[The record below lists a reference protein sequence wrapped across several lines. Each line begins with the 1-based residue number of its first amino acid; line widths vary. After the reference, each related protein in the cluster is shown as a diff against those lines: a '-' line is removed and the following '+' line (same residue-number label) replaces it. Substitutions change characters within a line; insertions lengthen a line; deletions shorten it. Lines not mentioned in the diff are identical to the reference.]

1 MKQVIQINN
10 STQLS
15 FNGKE
20 FTITQNKGE
29 YIDEIQLN
37 IVEVQTLGYE
47 IEQLVRY
54 NKALGKIK

>member
-1 MKQVIQINN
+1 MIQINN

-29 YIDEIQLN
+29 YIDGIQLSV
-37 IVEVQTLGYE
+37 IEAQTLGYE
-47 IEQLVRY
+47 IEQSIRCY
-54 NKALGKIK
+54 KALNKFI

>member
-1 MKQVIQINN
+1 MIQINN

-20 FTITQNKGE
+20 FTINQNRGE

-37 IVEVQTLGYE
+37 IIEAQTLGYE
-47 IEQLVRY
+47 IEQSIRCY
-54 NKALGKIK
+54 KALGKIK

>member
-1 MKQVIQINN
+1 MIQINN
-10 STQLS
+10 STQLN

-37 IVEVQTLGYE
+37 IIEAQTLGYE
-47 IEQLVRY
+47 IEQLIRC